1 MTQKESAT
9 LEKVFDE
16 LRNLTHKVQ
25 IIEDAI
31 LGSEYFG
38 DGLKKRTEK
47 NTKEI
52 IEIQN
57 RFKYVYYTLI
67 GVGITGGW
75 QIAEFVKR
83 IFPALF

>member
-1 MTQKESAT
+1 MTQKEAAT

-16 LRNLTHKVQ
+16 IRNLSHKVQ
-25 IIEDAI
+25 TIEDAI

-38 DGLKKRTEK
+38 QGLKKQTEK

-52 IEIQN
+52 SEIQN
-57 RFKYVYYTLI
+57 KFKYVYYTLI

-75 QIAEFVKR
+75 QIAEFAKK

>member
-1 MTQKESAT
+1 MTQRETAT

-25 IIEDAI
+25 TIEDAI
-31 LGSEYFG
+31 LGSDYFG
-38 DGLKKRTEK
+38 EGLKKQTEK
-47 NTKEI
+47 NIKEI
-52 IEIQN
+52 SEIQN
-57 RFKYVYYTLI
+57 KFKYVYYTLI

-83 IFPALF
+83 IFPTLF

>member
-1 MTQKESAT
+1 MTQKETAT

-16 LRNLTHKVQ
+16 IRNLSHKVQ
-25 IIEDAI
+25 TIEDAI
-31 LGSEYFG
+31 LGSDYFG
-38 DGLKKRTEK
+38 EGLKKQTEK

-52 IEIQN
+52 AEIQN
-57 RFKYVYYTLI
+57 KFKYVYYTLI

>member
-1 MTQKESAT
+1 MTQKETAT
-9 LEKVFDE
+9 LERVFEE
-16 LRNLTHKVQ
+16 LRNLSHKVQ
-25 IIEDAI
+25 TIEDAI

-38 DGLKKRTEK
+38 DGLKTQTAK

-52 IEIQN
+52 SEIQN
-57 RFKYVYYTLI
+57 KFKYVYYTLI

-75 QIAEFVKR
+75 QVAEFIKK